1 MDEMGRRPAL
11 AFGLAAIT
19 APVVAWPWRAAAEM
33 AEGEELAPGVRL
45 VPVGKGEA
53 SFGGYKRVVVS
64 DVVCQPGSYL
74 PVDTMKNDMVCL
86 ITEGELRIRQN
97 EREFRLKEGD
107 AFTCAVGMTEEN
119 WNDGSEVAVMRVV
132 DLLPA

>member
-1 MDEMGRRPAL
+1 
-11 AFGLAAIT
+11 
-19 APVVAWPWRAAAEM
+19 M
-33 AEGEELAPGVRL
+33 AEGEDLAPGVRL

-64 DVVCQPGSYL
+64 DVVCQPGSHL

-86 ITEGELRIRQN
+86 MTEGELRIRQN
-97 EREFRLKEGD
+97 EREFRLKKGD